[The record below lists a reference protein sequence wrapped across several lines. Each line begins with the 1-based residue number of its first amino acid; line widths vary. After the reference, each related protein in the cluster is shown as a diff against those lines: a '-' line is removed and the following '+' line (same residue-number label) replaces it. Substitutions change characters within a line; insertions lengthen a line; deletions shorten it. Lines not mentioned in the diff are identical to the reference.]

1 MLRDEKNA
9 LRQQYKQMRRE
20 LAPQQKEQMDRKIE
34 KRICSLIS
42 FRYAKTVLLYYPKS
56 TEIDT
61 LSIMEE
67 ALRQGKQVG
76 FPVTQPG
83 GKMDFRLVKDPDTQ
97 MVPGPFGVP
106 EPRADCPLFDKEATG
121 AAKDTLVLVPGLSFD
136 KDGYR
141 LGYGNGYYDRYLEN
155 FNATSIG
162 LVYQDFLAGRLPR
175 GRYDRCVDLLVTEKG
190 VKFLGKNERD

>member
-20 LAPQQKEQMDRKIE
+20 LSQQQKEQMDQKIE
-34 KRICSLIS
+34 KRICNLIS

-61 LSIMEE
+61 LLIMEE

-76 FPVTQPG
+76 FPVTSPG
-83 GKMDFRLVKDPDTQ
+83 GQMVFRLVEDADAQ
-97 MVPGPFGVP
+97 MEPGSFGVP
-106 EPRADCPLFDKEATG
+106 EPKACCPLFDKEAAG
-121 AAKDTLVLVPGLSFD
+121 AEADTMVLVPGLSFD

-155 FNATSIG
+155 FNATTIG
-162 LVYQDFLAGRLPR
+162 LVYQDFLADRLPR
-175 GRYDRCVDLLVTEKG
+175 GRYDRWVDLVVTEKG
-190 VKFLGKNERD
+190 VRFIGKNERA